1 MSHLHRATRLL
12 ARAQASS
19 STAAASTST
28 SSTRSFS
35 TSLAHRKPPTSQ
47 TVPDPKTGQPRRVL
61 TFAKKS
67 GLSNFKTYLP
77 VTPSLRQL
85 RQPISEHLHKG
96 GPFRPLTEAK
106 RSTGGRN
113 HHGRITTRARGGGH
127 RRRIRLVDFV
137 RRETGEQRVERIEY
151 DPGRSAHIALVRHV
165 ESGAMSYI
173 LAPTT
178 LREGDLVQ
186 SFRSGVPE
194 TFHLKAAAASSPD
207 DAATS
212 RSLQGEQGTARG
224 GETDPASPQSVLPPL
239 PGSRASSSTSTAAED
254 LITPRPATF
263 APQIDL
269 AALRQA
275 AIKPGNCLPL
285 RLIPVGTLIHAI
297 SLSPVGP
304 AVLCRS
310 AGTSARI
317 ISASSPSGKH
327 AQVRMSSGEVRYV
340 PLDAVASVGVV
351 SNQDHQ
357 HRNLGKAGRMRWL
370 GFRPQSRGVA
380 MNARDHPHGG
390 GRGKSKSNVHPV
402 SFSNVGAKG
411 QRTRSPKSKNGNKMV
426 VKERPRG
433 TEKKGRRG

>member
-1 MSHLHRATRLL
+1 MSQIARATRVTAF
-12 ARAQASS
+12 ARPSS
-19 STAAASTST
+19 V
-28 SSTRSFS
+28 RSFS
-35 TSLAHRKPPTSQ
+35 TSLAALKPPTSA
-47 TVPDPKTGQPRRVL
+47 TTTDPETGRTKRIL
-61 TFAKKS
+61 TFSKKS

-96 GPFRPLTEAK
+96 GPYRDLTEAK

-127 RRRIRLVDFV
+127 KRRIRLVDFT
-137 RRETGEQRVERIEY
+137 RRETGQQEVVRIEY
-151 DPGRSAHIALVRHV
+151 DPGRSAHIALLRHQQ
-165 ESGAMSYI
+165 SGAMSYI

-178 LREGDLVQ
+178 LRQGDLVQ

-194 TFHLKAAAASSPD
+194 TFHLKPESVSAPSP
-207 DAATS
+207 A
-212 RSLQGEQGTARG
+212 
-224 GETDPASPQSVLPPL
+224 ETELDPSSPQSVLPPL
-239 PGSRASSSTSTAAED
+239 PGSSSSKDPAD
-254 LITPRPATF
+254 LITPPSPSSL
-263 APQIDL
+263 APRIDL

-275 AIKPGNCLPL
+275 ALKPGNCLPL

-297 SLSPVGP
+297 SLSPIGP
-304 AVLCRS
+304 AVLARS
-310 AGTSARI
+310 AGSSARI

-340 PLDAVASVGVV
+340 GLDCVASVGVV

-390 GRGKSKSNVHPV
+390 GRGKSKGNVHPV

-433 TEKKGRRG
+433 TEKNSRRG